1 VFKDELYD
9 LIAQLEPIFRKGIN
23 EAGSNTYSYLS
34 TISIDT
40 NIVQLKHRDTITT
53 MIWYNPVYPVF
64 EYEAS
69 ENLIYR
75 KWLESLKKFSVL
87 ITKSNYSLTADF
99 IKQQQLLINNLENDC
114 DKYETDVANME
125 L

>member
-1 VFKDELYD
+1 
-9 LIAQLEPIFRKGIN
+9 
-23 EAGSNTYSYLS
+23 
-34 TISIDT
+34 
-40 NIVQLKHRDTITT
+40 

-99 IKQQQLLINNLENDC
+99 IKQQQMLIDNLENDY
-114 DKYETDVANME
+114 DKYETDSANIE